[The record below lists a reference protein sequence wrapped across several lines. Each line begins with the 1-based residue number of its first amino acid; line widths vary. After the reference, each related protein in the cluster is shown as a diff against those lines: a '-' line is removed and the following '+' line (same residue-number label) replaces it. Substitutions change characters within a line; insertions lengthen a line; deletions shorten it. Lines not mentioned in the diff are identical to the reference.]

1 MGKRNKKYGT
11 IHLNAK
17 PVWEVSRGHSDH
29 ISGSGTH
36 DNRPKRQRTRG
47 DANRKAMRD
56 YD

>member
-1 MGKRNKKYGT
+1 MSKRSKKYGT
-11 IHLNAK
+11 IQLSVK
-17 PVWEVSRGHSDH
+17 PVWEASRGHSDH

-36 DNRPKRQRTRG
+36 DNRPKRSRTRG

>member
-1 MGKRNKKYGT
+1 MGKRNKKYDT
-11 IHLNAK
+11 IRLNVK
-17 PVWEVSRGHSDH
+17 PIWEVGRGHADH

>member
-1 MGKRNKKYGT
+1 MGKRNKKYDS
-11 IHLNAK
+11 IHLNVK
-17 PVWEVSRGHSDH
+17 PIWEASRGHADH

-36 DNRPKRQRTRG
+36 DNRPKRSRTRG